1 MPWCPRSQSRC
12 MMEGRLQIPLLHS
25 PAPAGP
31 VRPSPKTTP
40 WAGFGGG
47 WASGTSICVCVCVL
61 GGEGR
66 LRTLFPPQQA
76 GGRQEG
82 NPILQK
88 HQPPT
93 GTLPISGGVG
103 LATDPRVTSLG
114 GFLFGSVALG
124 AADPPATAPQAGSGA
139 PALPSLALFL
149 RLHREGRRACPG
161 HGVAGWG
168 CHTTP
173 HLLTCTRAWAP
184 TEPHQVKVPN
194 KGRGDRTERG
204 VQGWGRRLQLF
215 GGVVSGVVGAR
226 GSLLF
231 CPPK

>member
-114 GFLFGSVALG
+114 AFCLGLWPWELLILRPQRHRQSQVRQPSPLWLSSSACTGKGAGPALG
-124 AADPPATAPQAGSGA
+124 TGLQDGAAT
-139 PALPSLALFL
+139 
-149 RLHREGRRACPG
+149 LH
-161 HGVAGWG
+161 
-168 CHTTP
+168 
-173 HLLTCTRAWAP
+173 P
-184 TEPHQVKVPN
+184 TSSP
-194 KGRGDRTERG
+194 
-204 VQGWGRRLQLF
+204 
-215 GGVVSGVVGAR
+215 AR
-226 GSLLF
+226 GPGPQLS
-231 CPPK
+231 PTR